1 MSSGDLVA
9 FAEALYTGRRELN
22 LANSWA
28 DLDALGRVAAP
39 LIVSSSPVQWRPF
52 REAYEAQRAVLPA
65 AAFAR
70 QDFAE
75 HFHTFR
81 VWAQT
86 LTDPQLRRSDL
97 SACVLE
103 SSSLSLRTSA
113 IL

>member
-75 HFHTFR
+75 
-81 VWAQT
+81 
-86 LTDPQLRRSDL
+86 PL
-97 SACVLE
+97 SH
-103 SSSLSLRTSA
+103 
-113 IL
+113 I